1 MCNKTMLRNQSITMY
16 INKLAIRN
24 YKNFR
29 SSNFCFVKNSV
40 NTIIGENA
48 SGKTNLF
55 NAMRLILDD
64 SLPMN
69 SRVLSG
75 EDFYRGL
82 NDPFGHWII
91 ITMYFDD
98 LSESEEEQVIAN
110 YTINNGNEEALKEGN
125 YTFIYRPRF
134 HIRQKLY
141 ELTVD
146 NKDLESRL
154 EAFTELKSTCIISK
168 ETYEA
173 VAFVRTKVDFNNDEV
188 YKQVVG
194 DFENY
199 IFSNPNEDD
208 ATVIGVKKPPYFAL
222 GSEVACTYVKA
233 LRNVVADLK
242 YYKTNPL
249 YKLLTL
255 KSKQID
261 DRKDISENVKNINEQ
276 ISAIPE
282 IARLSNKISTSLL
295 NTVGSTYSPKI
306 LVSSQLPEDFTELIQ
321 SLGLV
326 VEDSLDY
333 DGSGRIDDISLG
345 GANLIYLALKL
356 YEYEE
361 IRDAEEHITH
371 FLLIEEPEAHIHN
384 HIQKTLFDNFNFQNT
399 QVFVSTHSTQISSVS
414 KISSMNILARQRG
427 YTDIYQP
434 SNGLQPKEISSIER
448 YLDAIRSDVL
458 FAKSVILVEGDA
470 ELIIIP
476 ELIKV
481 TLGIS
486 LDELGI
492 SLIKLDGTVFKHIS
506 NLFHSN
512 RLKRYCAILTDKDLA
527 YVQEP
532 DELFDADFV
541 ESLKNAETDGLRR
554 ERELAEYVEG
564 NQFVSVFYAENTFE
578 TELVRYD
585 ENSDLFNS
593 VIRTTYK
600 RSGDIERV
608 VAGIN
613 SDDLRVRFRTALFF
627 ANKIGKGW
635 LATEMVE
642 YLHNE
647 NRVPDYILKAIH
659 FALKDRELNAV
670 LTKML
675 AYNMSLMG
683 THWDDVCNKINSEP
697 DFDKKMQEYR
707 KHFNDS
713 FSRFWEL

>member
-1 MCNKTMLRNQSITMY
+1 MF
-16 INKLAIRN
+16 INRLSIRN

-29 SSNFCFVKNSV
+29 CSDFYFVKNSV

-69 SRVLSG
+69 SRVLLN
-75 EDFYRGL
+75 EDFHRGIGE
-82 NDPFGHWII
+82 PFGHWII
-91 ITMYFDD
+91 ITLYFDD

-110 YTINNGNEEALKEGN
+110 YTINDGNDKSSKEGN
-125 YTFIYRPRF
+125 YTFIYRPKF

-141 ELTVD
+141 ELTTD
-146 NKDLESRL
+146 NKEIDSRKA
-154 EAFTELKSTCIISK
+154 AFNELSSNHIISK

-173 VAFVRTKVDFNNDEV
+173 VSFVRSKVDFNDDAV
-188 YKQVVG
+188 YKEAVG
-194 DFENY
+194 DFVNY
-199 IFSNPNEDD
+199 IFSNPNDDD
-208 ATVIGVKKPPYFAL
+208 AAVLGTKKPPYFAL

-261 DRKDISENVKNINEQ
+261 DRVDIVEDVQEINQ
-276 ISAIPE
+276 KISSIPE
-282 IARLSNKISTSLL
+282 IERLSNKISSSLI

-306 LVSSQLPEDFTELIQ
+306 MVSSQLPEDFTELIQ

-333 DGSGRIDDISLG
+333 EGSGRIDDLSLG

-361 IRDAEEHITH
+361 IRDSEEHITH

-384 HIQKTLFDNFNFQNT
+384 HIQKTLFDHFNFQNT

-414 KISSMNILARQRG
+414 RISSMNILARQQG
-427 YTDIYQP
+427 YTEIFHP
-434 SNGLQPKEISSIER
+434 SKGLQPKEILSIER

-470 ELIIIP
+470 ELILIP
-476 ELIKV
+476 EMVKI

-506 NLFHSN
+506 NLFHKH

-527 YVQEP
+527 YVKEP
-532 DELFDADFV
+532 DQLFDAKFV
-541 ESLKNAETDGLRR
+541 ESLENAEIDGLRR
-554 ERELAEYVEG
+554 EHELEEYVQD
-564 NQFVSVFYAENTFE
+564 NDYVSIFYAQNTFE
-578 TELVRYD
+578 TELVFHED
-585 ENSDLFNS
+585 NADLFTNVMETS
-593 VIRTTYK
+593 YK
-600 RSGDIERV
+600 RPSEIKRV
-608 VAGIN
+608 IAGIETK
-613 SDDLRVRFRTALFF
+613 DLRVRFRAALHF

-642 YLHNE
+642 HLDNS
-647 NRVPDYILKAIH
+647 NRIPDYILQAIR
-659 FALKDRELNAV
+659 FALKGRHLEAV
-670 LTKML
+670 NNKML
-675 AYNMSLMG
+675 AYNISCMG
-683 THWDDVCNKINSEP
+683 SCWNELRDKINSES
-697 DFDKKMQEYR
+697 DFDSKVNEYKKY
-707 KHFNDS
+707 FNDS
-713 FSRFWEL
+713 FVRFLEL

>member
-1 MCNKTMLRNQSITMY
+1 MF
-16 INKLAIRN
+16 INRLSIRN

-29 SSNFCFVKNSV
+29 SSNFYFVKDSV

-69 SRVLSG
+69 SRILLT
-75 EDFYRGL
+75 EDFHRGL
-82 NDPFGHWII
+82 GDPFGHWII
-91 ITMYFDD
+91 ITLYFDD
-98 LSESEEEQVIAN
+98 LSESEEEQVLAN
-110 YTINNGNEEALKEGN
+110 YTINDGNDKSVKQGN

-141 ELTVD
+141 ELSSD
-146 NKDLESRL
+146 NQTLESRA
-154 EAFTELKSTCIISK
+154 EAFREFTSNHIISK

-173 VAFVRTKVDFNNDEV
+173 VAFVRTKVDLNNDDI
-188 YKQVVG
+188 YKGIVG
-194 DFENY
+194 NFDSY
-199 IFSNPNEDD
+199 IFSDPNNDSAE
-208 ATVIGVKKPPYFAL
+208 ILGNKKPPYFAL

-261 DRKDISENVKNINEQ
+261 DRKDIVGNVKEINNK

-282 IARLSNKISTSLL
+282 IERLSNKISASLI

-306 LVSSQLPEDFTELIQ
+306 LMSSQLPEDFTELIQ

-333 DGSGRIDDISLG
+333 DGSGRIDDLSLG

-361 IRDAEEHITH
+361 IRDSEDYITH

-414 KISSMNILARQRG
+414 KISAMNVLARKQG
-427 YTDIYQP
+427 YTDVYHP
-434 SNGLQPKEISSIER
+434 SHGLEPREITSIER

-458 FAKSVILVEGDA
+458 FARSVILVEGDA
-470 ELIIIP
+470 ELILIP
-476 ELIKV
+476 EMIKH

-492 SLIKLDGTVFKHIS
+492 SLIKVDGTVFKYIS
-506 NLFHSN
+506 DLFHEN
-512 RLKRYCAILTDKDLA
+512 RLKRYCAILTDFDSA
-527 YVQEP
+527 YVKVADKIF
-532 DELFDADFV
+532 DEKFV
-541 ESLKNAETDGLRR
+541 QSLKNAEVDGLRR
-554 ERELAEYVEG
+554 RNDLDEYVKD
-564 NQFVSVFYAENTFE
+564 NQFVEVFYAENTFE
-578 TELVRYD
+578 TELIHYS
-585 ENSDLFNS
+585 ENKNIFIEVMKNS
-593 VIRTTYK
+593 YK
-600 RSGDIERV
+600 RSSDLNKVVSEIE
-608 VAGIN
+608 
-613 SDDLRVRFRTALFF
+613 SSDLRIRFKRALDF
-627 ANKIGKGW
+627 AKKIGKGW
-635 LATEMVE
+635 LATSMIEHLSVD
-642 YLHNE
+642 
-647 NRVPDYILKAIH
+647 NRVPDYILQAIK
-659 FALKDRELNAV
+659 FVLRDRNLEPIYQ
-670 LTKML
+670 KML
-675 AYNMSLMG
+675 AYNMSLMES
-683 THWDDVCNKINSEP
+683 DKYNSINAESE
-697 DFDKKMQEYR
+697 FYCKMSEY
-707 KHFNDS
+707 KGHYNNS
-713 FSRFWEL
+713 FVRFLEL